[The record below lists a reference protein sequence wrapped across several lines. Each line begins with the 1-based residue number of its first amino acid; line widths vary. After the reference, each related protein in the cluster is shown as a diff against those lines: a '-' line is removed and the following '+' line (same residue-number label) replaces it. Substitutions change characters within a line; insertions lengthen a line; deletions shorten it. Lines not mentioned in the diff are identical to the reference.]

1 MIRHTVLFR
10 WTAEATEAQ
19 IDGVLRR
26 LAELPA
32 RIPQIRRYEFGPDLG
47 FSEGTWDMAL
57 VADFDTKADWEAYL
71 SHPAHR
77 AAVAEATGPITEELI
92 RVQYEV

>member
-1 MIRHTVLFR
+1 MIRHTVLFH

-19 IDGVLRR
+19 IDGVLSR

-32 RIPQIRRYEFGPDLG
+32 QIPQIRRYEFGRDLG

-71 SHPAHR
+71 SHPTHR
-77 AAVAEATGPITEELI
+77 SAVTEATGPITEELI

>member
-1 MIRHTVLFR
+1 
-10 WTAEATEAQ
+10 
-19 IDGVLRR
+19 
-26 LAELPA
+26 
-32 RIPQIRRYEFGPDLG
+32 
-47 FSEGTWDMAL
+47 MAL

-77 AAVAEATGPITEELI
+77 AAVTEATGPITEELI

>member
-10 WTAEATEAQ
+10 WIAEATEAQ

-26 LAELPA
+26 LAELPGQ
-32 RIPQIRRYEFGPDLG
+32 IPQIRRYEFGRDLG

-71 SHPAHR
+71 NHPAHR
-77 AAVAEATGPITEELI
+77 SAVVEATGPITAELI